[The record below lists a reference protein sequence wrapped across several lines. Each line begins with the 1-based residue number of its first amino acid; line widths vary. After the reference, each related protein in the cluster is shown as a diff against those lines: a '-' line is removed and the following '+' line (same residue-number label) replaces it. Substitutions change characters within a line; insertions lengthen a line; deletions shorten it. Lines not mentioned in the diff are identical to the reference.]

1 MSDTQNIKKDYFWNT
16 LGVLA
21 QNALSPLL
29 LVVVTRIN
37 GIEDSG
43 VFSFAFAMAVI
54 FWSISM
60 WGGRIYQVS
69 DAQAKFQSVSYIIV
83 RMLLAVVVLL
93 ASILFV
99 VTNGYNTTK
108 SLVLVALVL
117 MKVIESIADAAYGV
131 MQVKDRLYIS
141 GISLTMKSVLGIA
154 AFIAIDFLS
163 GSLFA
168 SCLSLVAVNVAILL
182 GFDLPFA
189 ARLEELRIKTKHR
202 RIQLKRALQI
212 IKASTPVFAAT
223 FLSMFSLNIP
233 RYFLDRY
240 HTEDV
245 ALYGIFA
252 MPITVIVLLVSFI
265 LQPNIVGL
273 SKLYAQKKYELYDK
287 SIRKIVVLSLAIG
300 AGAVFATVLFG
311 EWAVRI
317 IFNVPI
323 ENQTISLN
331 VMVVGAVFNAIV
343 AIFTVIMT
351 IMRRFKHQ
359 VYILLISNLLLAL
372 IGVIIGQRI
381 NLSVAAILFSIT
393 NIVQAVVMALT
404 YQLTKRRHV

>member
-1 MSDTQNIKKDYFWNT
+1 
-16 LGVLA
+16 
-21 QNALSPLL
+21 
-29 LVVVTRIN
+29 
-37 GIEDSG
+37 
-43 VFSFAFAMAVI
+43 
-54 FWSISM
+54 
-60 WGGRIYQVS
+60 
-69 DAQAKFQSVSYIIV
+69 
-83 RMLLAVVVLL
+83 MLLAVVVLL

-117 MKVIESIADAAYGV
+117 TKVIESIADAAYGV

-240 HTEDV
+240 YTEDV

-343 AIFTVIMT
+343 AIFTVIFT